1 MRKQP
6 CTYPIKSARGLPSPQ
21 EGLAL
26 VITLIA
32 LALFSLLGFYVAFRS
47 TTEVRISD
55 NYESAVQARF
65 AALAGVDHAREL
77 LRGLNLD
84 DQLKGPDGI
93 YDSSP
98 AYLSQA
104 RTFSFRNPI
113 PWSTARSLNI
123 LDPAADLAG
132 IPDDGLLNTG
142 KTASGNGTVLI
153 PLTGIAQTVPDPY
166 GPGIITIS
174 RYFVKVSDN
183 NRDALEIAQD
193 PADNPFHDGDRVV
206 IVRSLGVART
216 IRENTSGRDR
226 WNSMAV
232 FEAQLKRRGTF
243 KLQAAFVVQGI
254 DVQPCASTMFDGTSF
269 QVRGDA
275 GIAGIATIDADP
287 GDLVSPADQISASV
301 APDQQGNIS
310 GMGLTPS
317 IRDITAPV
325 SADADTSLLLRK
337 DFLSNFAGSD
347 VPGFADNS
355 FQGNQSWAAGSTPDL
370 GNYDP
375 ALPSNDPAQR
385 PKVTLVNGDLSIG
398 DGVAGGGLLIVTGR
412 LTVNGRFAFNGLV
425 LVVGKGEMEAY
436 GMNPGVRGG
445 VYLASLLGSSGQSSW
460 GTVEADPQPGQ
471 RDHHRWPF
479 CRDGDQ
485 PDSSRAAEHA
495 RDYGSAGSVVASSSC
510 FNEDT
515 DLRGSTPIRTS
526 VYIGVNPCG
535 SVSPLGDNGELRR
548 TRV

>member
-1 MRKQP
+1 MRKRP
-6 CTYPIKSARGLPSPQ
+6 STYPNKPARGLSSPQ

-55 NYESAVQARF
+55 NYESAIQARF
-65 AALAGVDHAREL
+65 AALAGLDHAREL
-77 LRGLNLD
+77 LRGLNFD
-84 DQLKGPDGI
+84 DQLRGPDGT
-93 YDSSP
+93 YDNSS

-104 RTFSFRNPI
+104 RMFSFRNPI
-113 PWSTARSLNI
+113 PWTTARSLNI
-123 LDPAADLAG
+123 FDPAADVAG

-142 KTASGNGTVLI
+142 KIGSSSGTVLI
-153 PLTGIAQTVPDPY
+153 PLAGIAQTVPDPY
-166 GPGIITIS
+166 GPGMITIS

-183 NRDALEIAQD
+183 NREASEIARD
-193 PADNPFHDGDRVV
+193 AADNPFLDGDRVI

-216 IRENTSGRDR
+216 IRESTSGRDH
-226 WNSMAV
+226 WNSIAV

-243 KLQAAFVVQGI
+243 KLKAALVVQGI
-254 DVQPCASTMFDGTSF
+254 DVQPCASAMFDGTSF

-275 GIAGIATIDADP
+275 GNPGIATIDVDP
-287 GDLVSPADQISASV
+287 GDLVSPANQISSLVAS
-301 APDQQGNIS
+301 DQQGNIS

-347 VPGFADNS
+347 VPGFADNN
-355 FQGNQSWAAGSTPDL
+355 FQGNQSWSTGTAPDL

-375 ALPSNDPAQR
+375 SLPMNDSGQR

-398 DGVAGGGLLIVTGR
+398 DGIAGGGLLVVTGR
-412 LTVNGRFAFNGLV
+412 LIVSGRFAFNGLI
-425 LVVGKGEMEAY
+425 LIVGKGEMEAY

-445 VYLASLLGSSGQSSW
+445 IYLASLLGSSGQLNW
-460 GTVEADPQPGQ
+460 GTARLTLSRDSAITIDGPSVEMAISLIPPAQLSMREITGAQDP
-471 RDHHRWPF
+471 
-479 CRDGDQ
+479 
-485 PDSSRAAEHA
+485 
-495 RDYGSAGSVVASSSC
+495 
-510 FNEDT
+510 
-515 DLRGSTPIRTS
+515 
-526 VYIGVNPCG
+526 
-535 SVSPLGDNGELRR
+535 
-548 TRV
+548 